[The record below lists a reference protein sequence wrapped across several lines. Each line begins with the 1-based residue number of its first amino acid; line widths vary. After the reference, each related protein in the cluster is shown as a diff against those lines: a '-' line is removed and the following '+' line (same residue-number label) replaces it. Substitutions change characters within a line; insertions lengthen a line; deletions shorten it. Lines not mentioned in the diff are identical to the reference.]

1 MLLSRRRPW
10 RRRRRRLPS
19 IVVVDAGQVE
29 QLITRYNEA
38 WNRHDVDAISSFH
51 SPAIVFE
58 NHTAGE
64 RVDGLA
70 AVAEHIAGIFSRWPD
85 LSFSTR
91 RLYVREDF
99 AACEWTA
106 SATASDGRS
115 LEWDG
120 VDLFPIADERIARK
134 DVYSGSGAPRVL
146 AQAAGRPAR

>member
-1 MLLSRRRPW
+1 
-10 RRRRRRLPS
+10 
-19 IVVVDAGQVE
+19 VE
-29 QLITRYNEA
+29 ADEVERLITRYNEA
-38 WNRHDVDAISSFH
+38 WNSQDVDAISSLH

-64 RVDGLA
+64 RVEGSA

-85 LSFSTR
+85 LSFRTR

-120 VDLFPIADERIARK
+120 VDLFPMTGERIARK

-146 AQAAGRPAR
+146 GRSADR

>member
-1 MLLSRRRPW
+1 M
-10 RRRRRRLPS
+10 
-19 IVVVDAGQVE
+19 DADQVE
-29 QLITRYNEA
+29 KLITRYNEA
-38 WNRHDVDAISSFH
+38 WNSQDVDAISSLH

-64 RVDGLA
+64 RVEGSA
-70 AVAEHIAGIFSRWPD
+70 AVADHIAGIFSRWPD

-106 SATASDGRS
+106 SARASDGRS

-146 AQAAGRPAR
+146 AQAADPSTR

>member
-1 MLLSRRRPW
+1 M
-10 RRRRRRLPS
+10 
-19 IVVVDAGQVE
+19 DADQVE
-29 QLITRYNEA
+29 KLITRYNEA
-38 WNRHDVDAISSFH
+38 WNSQDVDAISSLH

-64 RVDGLA
+64 RVEGSA
-70 AVAEHIAGIFSRWPD
+70 AVADHIAGIFSRWPD

-106 SATASDGRS
+106 SATASDGRL

-120 VDLFPIADERIARK
+120 VDLFPITDERIARK

-146 AQAAGRPAR
+146 AQAADPSTR

>member
-1 MLLSRRRPW
+1 MEA
-10 RRRRRRLPS
+10 
-19 IVVVDAGQVE
+19 DEVE
-29 QLITRYNEA
+29 RLITRYNEA
-38 WNRHDVDAISSFH
+38 WNTQDLDAIASLH
-51 SPAIVFE
+51 SAAIVFE

-64 RVDGLA
+64 RVEGSA

-85 LSFSTR
+85 LSFRTQ

-134 DVYSGSGAPRVL
+134 DVYSSSGAPRVL
-146 AQAAGRPAR
+146 VQAADR

>member
-1 MLLSRRRPW
+1 MRRRLAYRRRQRRRP
-10 RRRRRRLPS
+10 S
-19 IVVVDAGQVE
+19 IIVMDADQVE
-29 QLITRYNEA
+29 KLITRYNEA
-38 WNRHDVDAISSFH
+38 WNSQDLDAISSLH

-64 RVDGLA
+64 LVEGSA
-70 AVAEHIAGIFSRWPD
+70 AVADHIAGIFSRWPD

-146 AQAAGRPAR
+146 AQAADPSTR

>member
-1 MLLSRRRPW
+1 M
-10 RRRRRRLPS
+10 
-19 IVVVDAGQVE
+19 DADQVE
-29 QLITRYNEA
+29 QLITRYNQA
-38 WNRHDVDAISSFH
+38 WNSHDVDAIASLH

-64 RVDGLA
+64 RVDGA
-70 AVAEHIAGIFSRWPD
+70 PAVVEHIAGIFSRWPD
-85 LSFSTR
+85 LTFTTR

-106 SATASDGRS
+106 SATASDGRL

-146 AQAAGRPAR
+146 AEGAGRRAR

>member
-1 MLLSRRRPW
+1 VEADR
-10 RRRRRRLPS
+10 
-19 IVVVDAGQVE
+19 VE
-29 QLITRYNEA
+29 QLVTRYNEA
-38 WNRHDVDAISSFH
+38 WNRQDVDAISSFH

-64 RVDGLA
+64 RVEGA
-70 AVAEHIAGIFSRWPD
+70 PAVAEHIAGIFSRWPD
-85 LSFSTR
+85 LSFTTR

-106 SATASDGRS
+106 SATAPDGRS

-146 AQAAGRPAR
+146 GQAGGQPTRQ

>member
-1 MLLSRRRPW
+1 
-10 RRRRRRLPS
+10 
-19 IVVVDAGQVE
+19 VEAGEVE
-29 QLITRYNEA
+29 RLITRYNAA
-38 WNRHDVDAISSFH
+38 WNSHDLDAISSLH

-64 RVDGLA
+64 WVEGSE
-70 AVAEHIAGIFSRWPD
+70 AVADHIAGIFSGWPD

-106 SATASDGRS
+106 SATSADGRA

-120 VDLFPIADERIARK
+120 VDLFPIADGRIARK
-134 DVYSGSGAPRVL
+134 DVYSSSGTPRVV
-146 AQAAGRPAR
+146 GRSADR

>member
-1 MLLSRRRPW
+1 M
-10 RRRRRRLPS
+10 
-19 IVVVDAGQVE
+19 DADQVE
-29 QLITRYNEA
+29 QLITRYNQA
-38 WNRHDVDAISSFH
+38 WNSHDVDAIASLH

-64 RVDGLA
+64 RVEGA
-70 AVAEHIAGIFSRWPD
+70 PAVVEHIAGIFSRWPD
-85 LSFSTR
+85 LTFTTR

-106 SATASDGRS
+106 SATASDGRL

-146 AQAAGRPAR
+146 AEGAGRRAR